1 LVYDANIPRWLVGF
15 KTLTLSKNKV
25 METGK
30 FIGAL
35 FQSRDMMHLQH
46 LQTTSFAEHKALNK
60 YYDGILDLTDS
71 FTEKYFGRNKR
82 IPIVIPES
90 KATDAMS
97 HLKSMQTL
105 IEGER
110 NNYPT
115 DLQNIMDEMIGLVNE
130 ILYLLTLV

>member
-1 LVYDANIPRWLVGF
+1 
-15 KTLTLSKNKV
+15 

-46 LQTTSFAEHKALNK
+46 LQTTSFAEHKALGA
-60 YYDGILDLTDS
+60 YYEGILELTDS

-82 IPIVIPES
+82 IPITIPES

-97 HLKSMQTL
+97 HLKSMQKM
-105 IEGER
+105 IEAEADSE
-110 NNYPT
+110 NYPC
-115 DLQNIMDEMIGLVNE
+115 DLENILDEMLGLVNE
-130 ILYLLTLV
+130 TLYLLTLV

>member
-1 LVYDANIPRWLVGF
+1 
-15 KTLTLSKNKV
+15 

-30 FIGAL
+30 FIGML

-60 YYDGILDLTDS
+60 YYDGILELTDS

-82 IPIVIPES
+82 ISIVIPEA

-97 HLKSMQTL
+97 HLKSMQSL

-110 NNYPT
+110 NNYPS

-130 ILYLLTLV
+130 VLYLLTLV